1 MIRFPY
7 GVSNFHRIRT
17 DNYLYID
24 RTNYLPLLEEAG
36 RQLVFLRPRRFGK
49 SLLLSML
56 ANYYDMNK
64 ADQFESLF
72 GDLAIGANPTPEHN
86 QYLILQWDFSM
97 VSGQGNIEQIKKN
110 LFDHVNSS
118 IRDFLTYYADKLT
131 GQPIISSTNALL
143 SLEELTAVVRHSGQ
157 SIYLLIDEYDNF
169 ANEVLMHDMA
179 DKKRYLDLLEGEGIV
194 KSLFK
199 IIKGSATEGGI
210 ERVFITGVAPLVLSD
225 VTSGYNVATSIF
237 HSPRFNTLC
246 GLTED
251 ELSQLLTETLQS
263 CGDEYLAKQ
272 DEVLATM
279 RQFYNGY
286 RFCEKMNQ
294 PLVYNPTLCF
304 YFLAHYQR
312 ECETPRQMLD
322 ANLATD
328 AGRIR
333 YIAQLPEGAKVLE
346 QIMDAENPPTLPLLE
361 NQFGIEHLERLQHD
375 SRYMISLMYFFGILT
390 IKDIVGLG
398 NLQMGVPNLVIQA
411 LYVKQL
417 LNHALPK
424 SRDQILPA
432 QLAEKFYQS
441 ADLKPL
447 ADYMEEKYFTVFNNR
462 DYHWSNELTVKTAF
476 LTLLFNDLWY
486 VMDSEMVVKRQYSDL
501 VMTIRPSMRKYET
514 LKDIVLEFKY
524 LSLQDL
530 GLTGEQLREQSREA
544 LMQLAIVQEKLDE
557 AGKQLTTYRTTL
569 NERIQEPE
577 RLFCIAVV
585 SLGFERVVWRNV

>member
-7 GVSNFHRIRT
+7 GMSNFHRIRT

-24 RTNYLPLLEEAG
+24 RTNYLPLLEEVG

-56 ANYYDMNK
+56 SNYYDMNK

-72 GDLAIGANPTPEHN
+72 GDLTIGANPTPEHN

-118 IRDFLTYYADKLT
+118 IRDFLVYYADRLT

-157 SIYLLIDEYDNF
+157 SIYLFIDEYDNF
-169 ANEVLMHDMA
+169 ANEVLMHDIA

-237 HSPRFNTLC
+237 MEDEFNALC
-246 GLTED
+246 GVTND
-251 ELSQLLTETLQS
+251 ELTQLVTQVTEECGQS
-263 CGDEYLAKQ
+263 PKECDSL
-272 DEVLATM
+272 LATM
-279 RQFYNGY
+279 KDFYNGY
-286 RFCEKMNQ
+286 RFCQNTDQET
-294 PLVYNPTLCF
+294 LYNPTLCF
-304 YFLAHYQR
+304 YFLRHYQKK
-312 ECETPRQMLD
+312 CETPRQMLD

-333 YIAQLPEGAKVLE
+333 YIAQLPEGTKVLE

-462 DYHWSNELTVKTAF
+462 DYRWSNELTVKTAF

-486 VMDSEMVVKRQYSDL
+486 VMDSERVVKRQYSDL

-514 LKDIVLEFKY
+514 LKDIIVEFKY

-530 GLTGEQLREQSREA
+530 GLTGEQLREQSRET

-557 AGKQLTTYRTTL
+557 AEKQLNTYRITF
-569 NERIQEPE
+569 NERIQEPK
-577 RLFCIAVV
+577 RLVCIVVV
-585 SLGFERVVWRNV
+585 SLGFDRVVWRNV